1 VDLTFTNAD
10 LAHLCNREAELLA
23 FAGSGAA
30 ALQQLL
36 HELRCADTLGMAA
49 ELPHVVLQRAPEHRV
64 AVSGADD
71 ADVLLESET
80 GRLYRSAER
89 AIIVAVSV
97 CEEIF
102 NPEGA
107 EWPRASATSRTMR

>member
-1 VDLTFTNAD
+1 MDLLFTDAD
-10 LAHLCNREAELLA
+10 LARLCNHQAELLA

-49 ELPHVVLQRAPEHRV
+49 ELPHIALRRAPEHRV
-64 AVSGADD
+64 AVAGADD
-71 ADVLLESET
+71 TDVLLEGET

-97 CEEIF
+97 REEIF

>member
-1 VDLTFTNAD
+1 MDLTFTNAD
-10 LAHLCNREAELLA
+10 LARLCNRQAELLA
-23 FAGSGAA
+23 FAGSGAG
-30 ALQQLL
+30 ALQLLL
-36 HELRCADTLGMAA
+36 HELHCADTLGMAA
-49 ELPHVVLQRAPEHRV
+49 ELPHISLRRAPEQRV
-64 AVSGADD
+64 AVKGADD
-71 ADVLLESET
+71 ADMLLEGET
-80 GRLYRSAER
+80 GKLYRSAER